1 MNPRRDFL
9 GAFVGISIASVPV
22 GLQAAGFVQGDA
34 TANLTGIK
42 FIDDAATGGGD
53 VTVND
58 NTSPALYGPL
68 DFDLNGDGVVSPA
81 GVPVEVNF
89 SGFAFATSAT
99 AEANDATELT
109 ISFTYLG
116 ADGVGGGDDVFI
128 GQETVDYSHLGS
140 GEYYVNFTG
149 PISGVIDGLNTKF
162 RITVTVSD
170 LNAGLQESVRFKTG
184 PRQFETTNGAKFSVS
199 GSAVPAV
206 VNDSD
211 SDNLDDSWETG
222 GEVATGTLGPY
233 IGPTDT
239 GTFLDKA
246 DSDGDGIDDGDEI
259 FGETFSGKFFVS
271 NPTLANSDGDTISD
285 GDEVNGVLNAAYSN
299 EATNPTLDDTDDDGV
314 DDFIEMTVMGTNPNL
329 ADTDGDGI
337 DDIDEDVNLNGIVDT
352 GETDPTMTSTDGDS
366 LPDGWEIAVG
376 LDPFSSLGDDGD
388 SGDPDQ
394 DLLDNLAEYNG
405 GANSTDPKDADSDND
420 KLSDKVERDG
430 TTNPNSR
437 DSDGDTMSDAQEL
450 ALGLNPL
457 AIEDFDDDDA
467 GIGNGFD
474 HHEVLFYDTNPKNS
488 GEFPPLPGVQVDKL
502 SAGYTIG
509 SGLLGADMILDEAL
523 GGGNDYRFGTGNTN
537 FSFVYQGLY
546 NPGTNVTIT
555 GLAFILHKGN
565 NETQPGDILFRFYE
579 LGADGEFDGI
589 DCETEVGS
597 ALVSLEQSVIDGAA
611 NADAYHVSFTT
622 PISFTT
628 ASTGFAIKIQSTG
641 ALRFKAQDNFLNASG
656 LWVGDDGDPVGAGLR
671 RVRLSIAGT
680 PPTVD
685 NTSIP
690 TLTLEDFNS
699 GQPILRVSAP
709 GIPGGLDI
717 YRSTTLGLG
726 GWGSPVANGVA
737 DGATFTDVA
746 APAGK
751 SFYIGVTNGDP
762 AP

>member
-1 MNPRRDFL
+1 MKHL
-9 GAFVGISIASVPV
+9 LLVSSI
-22 GLQAAGFVQGDA
+22 
-34 TANLTGIK
+34 
-42 FIDDAATGGGD
+42 
-53 VTVND
+53 
-58 NTSPALYGPL
+58 
-68 DFDLNGDGVVSPA
+68 
-81 GVPVEVNF
+81 
-89 SGFAFATSAT
+89 FAF
-99 AEANDATELT
+99 
-109 ISFTYLG
+109 
-116 ADGVGGGDDVFI
+116 
-128 GQETVDYSHLGS
+128 
-140 GEYYVNFTG
+140 
-149 PISGVIDGLNTKF
+149 
-162 RITVTVSD
+162 
-170 LNAGLQESVRFKTG
+170 
-184 PRQFETTNGAKFSVS
+184 FSVS
-199 GSAVPAV
+199 ALAQPVITQNPQNAATCVDSCAYFSVSAVGNGLNYQWRMEDGAGGFTVVGTQQNLELCDSVLQFDGFSFYCAV
-206 VNDSD
+206 FDSNGD
-211 SDNLDDSWETG
+211 SAISNMAALEVDSCLPP
-222 GEVATGTLGPY
+222 VADFYWDWSL
-233 IGPTDT
+233 
-239 GTFLDKA
+239 A
-246 DSDGDGIDDGDEI
+246 EI
-259 FGETFSGKFFVS
+259 CFTSTS
-271 NPTLANSDGDTISD
+271 
-285 GDEVNGVLNAAYSN
+285 LNAESVFW
-299 EATNPTLDDTDDDGV
+299 LFG
-314 DDFIEMTVMGTNPNL
+314 
-329 ADTDGDGI
+329 
-337 DDIDEDVNLNGIVDT
+337 
-352 GETDPTMTSTDGDS
+352 
-366 LPDGWEIAVG
+366 
-376 LDPFSSLGDDGD
+376 
-388 SGDPDQ
+388 
-394 DLLDNLAEYNG
+394 
-405 GANSTDPKDADSDND
+405 
-420 KLSDKVERDG
+420 DG
-430 TTNPNSR
+430 TTNANSR

-474 HHEVLFYDTNPKNS
+474 HHEVLFYDNNPKNS
-488 GEFPPLPGVQVDKL
+488 GEFPPLAGVQVDKL
-502 SAGYTIG
+502 SAGYRIG

-717 YRSTTLGLG
+717 YRSTSLGLG